1 MLQVEK
7 VIKKHKDQLLLERYR
22 FNMGLLMG
30 KNYIPDRILITSSGT
45 GGNFISVLVRR
56 RGCQSH

>member
-7 VIKKHKDQLLLERYR
+7 VIKKHKDQLLQERYR

-30 KNYIPDRILITSSGT
+30 KNTTLIEY
-45 GGNFISVLVRR
+45 
-56 RGCQSH
+56 